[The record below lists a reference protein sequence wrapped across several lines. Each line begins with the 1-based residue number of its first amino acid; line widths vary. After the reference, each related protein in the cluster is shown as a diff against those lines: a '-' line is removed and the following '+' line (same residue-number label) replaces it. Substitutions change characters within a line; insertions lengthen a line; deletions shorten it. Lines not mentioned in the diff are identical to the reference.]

1 MSLVAHPL
9 ICQYAE
15 VGILYFEYYVI
26 FVMFFSTPQNQFKT
40 EKSIVFFGQ
49 SWSLNTT
56 LYLKFW
62 KCIEIHFIST

>member
-49 SWSLNTT
+49 SLFS
-56 LYLKFW
+56 
-62 KCIEIHFIST
+62 H